1 MNQNNNS
8 IILTSS
14 ASKRIMNVLSKDDS
28 SQFRVYVTGGGCSGF
43 QYGFKFD
50 DNQAFDDDVIDFGS
64 FKVLIDSLSYPYLY
78 GSTLDFVEDLS
89 GAKFVINNP
98 NAKTSLESDVASIII
113 KNVPSIEKIR
123 MVNSGTEATM
133 SAIRLA
139 RGYTNR
145 NKIIKFDGCYHGHVD
160 SLLIKAGSGVSTFGL
175 PDSPGIPE
183 DLAKHTITCPYNNIE
198 AFIEIFNSVKDDLA
212 SVIVEPIAGNMGFVP
227 GTLKFLQTIRSYTE
241 TNNSLLIFDEVMSGF
256 RVSLGGAQEIYN
268 IKPDLTALGKV
279 IGGGLPVGAFGGK
292 KEIMDYLA
300 PEGPVYQA
308 GTLSGN
314 PLAMAAG
321 ATLLNLLIA
330 QNPYKGLEEKAKL
343 ILNGIKEIMI
353 SSGIPFSTNQIG
365 GMFGFFFSEELP
377 KNISDV
383 SKTNDEMFSSFIN
396 SCIENGIY
404 FAPSKYEAGFI
415 SAKHGDT
422 EIDKTLEVINKIV
435 KTGEIKK

>member
-1 MNQNNNS
+1 MPGGVNS
-8 IILTSS
+8 PVRAFKNIHGNPIFFEKAQGAYLFDADGNKYIDYIGSWGPM
-14 ASKRIMNVLSKDDS
+14 IMGHSHPEVVNAIK
-28 SQFRVYVTGGGCSGF
+28 
-43 QYGFKFD
+43 
-50 DNQAFDDDVIDFGS
+50 NQAELGT
-64 FKVLIDSLSYPYLY
+64 SY
-78 GSTLDFVEDLS
+78 
-89 GAKFVINNP
+89 GAP
-98 NAKTSLESDVASIII
+98 TSLESDVASLIVE
-113 KNVPSIEKIR
+113 NVPSIEKIR

-133 SAIRLA
+133 SAVRLA
-139 RGYTNR
+139 RGFTNR

-183 DLAKHTITCPYNNIE
+183 DLAKHTITCPYNDIE
-198 AFIEIFNSVKDDLA
+198 AFIQIFNSVKDDLA
-212 SVIVEPIAGNMGFVP
+212 TVIVEPIAGNMGFVP
-227 GTLKFLQTIRSYTE
+227 GTLEFLQTIRAYTE
-241 TNNSLLIFDEVMSGF
+241 SNDTLLIFDEVMSGF

-292 KEIMDYLA
+292 KEIMNYLA

-330 QNPYKGLEEKAKL
+330 QNPYKELEEKAKL
-343 ILNGIKEIMI
+343 ILNGMKEIMI

-365 GMFGFFFSEELP
+365 GMFGFFFTEELP
-377 KNISDV
+377 KNIDDV
-383 SKTNDEMFSSFIN
+383 SKTNDELFSSFIN
-396 SCIENGIY
+396 ACIQNGIY

-415 SAKHGDT
+415 SATHGDK
-422 EIDKTLEVINKIV
+422 EIDKTLEVIKKIV
-435 KTGEIKK
+435 KTGEINK

>member
-1 MNQNNNS
+1 LNKIDKSIALFDQAKSLMPGGVNS
-8 IILTSS
+8 PVRAFKNINGNPIFFEKAQGAYLFDADGNRYIDYIGSWGPM
-14 ASKRIMNVLSKDDS
+14 IMGHSHPEIVNAIK
-28 SQFRVYVTGGGCSGF
+28 
-43 QYGFKFD
+43 
-50 DNQAFDDDVIDFGS
+50 NQAELGT
-64 FKVLIDSLSYPYLY
+64 SY
-78 GSTLDFVEDLS
+78 
-89 GAKFVINNP
+89 GAP
-98 NAKTSLESDVASIII
+98 TSLESDVASIII
-113 KNVPSIEKIR
+113 ENVRSIEKIR

-139 RGYTNR
+139 RGFTNR
-145 NKIIKFDGCYHGHVD
+145 DKIIKFDGCYHGHVD

-183 DLAKHTITCPYNNIE
+183 DLAKHTITCPYNDIE

-212 SVIVEPIAGNMGFVP
+212 TVIVEPIAGNMGFVP
-227 GTLKFLQTIRSYTE
+227 GTEKFLQTIRAYTE
-241 TNNSLLIFDEVMSGF
+241 SNDSLLIFDEVMSGF

-292 KEIMDYLA
+292 KEIMNFLA

-330 QNPYKGLEEKAKL
+330 QNPYKELEEKAKL
-343 ILNGIKEIMI
+343 MLDNVKEIMI

-365 GMFGFFFSEELP
+365 GMFGFFFSEDLP
-377 KNISDV
+377 KNIDDV
-383 SKTNDEMFSSFIN
+383 SKSDDQIFSSFIN
-396 SCIENGIY
+396 ACIQNGIY

-422 EIDKTLEVINKIV
+422 EIDKTLEVIKKIV
-435 KTGEIKK
+435 KTGEINK